1 MWYSLY
7 FSRGHCQRSLPL
19 QIFDM
24 SKFVRTKCINT
35 EQCPSELS
43 PRVIPPVYPF
53 LPKMS
58 LLLMLLC
65 YPHQVWTVP
74 FCPEPLGDIG
84 LPQPPHLCWEDNF
97 QFYNLSGWIKK
108 NECWGGLKEFIPHI
122 LAWRRGGRGLYL
134 VSCAYIYYRM
144 SLTKHWNNLFCLAH
158 DNNNKEFY
166 WVYFSYCKHV
176 SVFFEDLEFNTI
188 FFHWIQWICFCC
200 QSDSKWSQVQFYT
213 WFQYCTSTC
222 SRFAIGKATTP
233 LKYVRK
239 FSAKCIYIKRKKRLN
254 LLTDLFSL

>member
-1 MWYSLY
+1 
-7 FSRGHCQRSLPL
+7 
-19 QIFDM
+19 M

-43 PRVIPPVYPF
+43 PRIIPPVYPF

-74 FCPEPLGDIG
+74 LCPQPLGDIG

-97 QFYNLSGWIKK
+97 QFYNLSGCIKK
-108 NECWGGLKEFIPHI
+108 KMNAGGDLKSSYHTYWLGGEGGGGFTLFLVHISITECH
-122 LAWRRGGRGLYL
+122 
-134 VSCAYIYYRM
+134 
-144 SLTKHWNNLFCLAH
+144 LTKHWNNLFCLAH

-176 SVFFEDLEFNTI
+176 SVFFEDFEFNTI

-200 QSDSKWSQVQFYT
+200 QSDSKWSQVQFFT
-213 WFQYCTSTC
+213 LFQYCRSTC
-222 SRFAIGKATTP
+222 SRFAIAKVTTP

-239 FSAKCIYIKRKKRLN
+239 YSAKCIYIKRKKKIK
-254 LLTDLFSL
+254 LFNWLIFFIEFYRI

>member
-1 MWYSLY
+1 MPL
-7 FSRGHCQRSLPL
+7 RIICQSNTP
-19 QIFDM
+19 
-24 SKFVRTKCINT
+24 CI
-35 EQCPSELS
+35 
-43 PRVIPPVYPF
+43 
-53 LPKMS
+53 S
-58 LLLMLLC
+58 LLTENVPSFNVALLPPPGVDCPLLPWTFGGYWPPSASPFMLGGQLS
-65 YPHQVWTVP
+65 V
-74 FCPEPLGDIG
+74 L
-84 LPQPPHLCWEDNF
+84 
-97 QFYNLSGWIKK
+97 QFERLDKK
-108 NECWGGLKEFIPHI
+108 KWMLGGLKEFIPHI

-222 SRFAIGKATTP
+222 SRFAIAKATTP
-233 LKYVRK
+233 LKYV
-239 FSAKCIYIKRKKRLN
+239 SAKCIYIKRKKRLN